1 MFFGA
6 FTVVGFW
13 LALILLAIATV
24 TGLVPAPFAFASAG
38 LFFVPLVSVRRLV
51 PLPVAMANCPPLS
64 SLP

>member
-1 MFFGA
+1 M
-6 FTVVGFW
+6 
-13 LALILLAIATV
+13 AIATV

-51 PLPVAMANCPPLS
+51 PLPAAMANCPPPS